1 VASAERAR
9 STLDAA
15 SAPARARPDLA
26 GIAAAA
32 LQLALLL
39 LIVKRFAIEGAAF
52 LTVAL
57 LAGGG
62 FLVHAFLPR
71 DAKLPFFALL
81 SIAAI
86 VVTLGPLQGAWL
98 LGIGLALIGLCHAPV
113 PSRARVLLVI
123 AAGASLALARVDVM
137 PVPWSDALWPILA
150 SMFMFR
156 LIVYLYDLRHE
167 KTPPNAW
174 RSVAYFF
181 MLPNVCFPLFPVVDY
196 KTFRR
201 THLEGEERWVY
212 QTGIH
217 WMVRGVV
224 HLVLYRLV
232 YYNLSLDP
240 SEVGGP
246 ADLARFLVTNFLL
259 YLRVSGQFHLI
270 VGMLHLFGFNLPETN
285 RNYVLATGFTDF
297 WRRINIYWKEFMM
310 KIFYYPIYF
319 RVKKAGPTAALAIA
333 TLGVFV
339 ITWALHSYQWFWLR
353 GVFPV
358 TTPDILFWGSL
369 AVLVLVG
376 SLREARAGGKRPPRA
391 RPRTVPEAAALFG
404 KTAGT
409 FAAICILWSLWT
421 AHSVRDWL
429 DLWRHIAPR
438 EAALLSTIPIAAAA
452 LLAAGTPSAA
462 GSVPSAAAGA
472 SRGGPGAGAAARR
485 SPRRFWR
492 YVAATTLVAC
502 GLAALSLRPVAEAF
516 GPVAEATIASLRASR
531 LNRRDAQRMERGY
544 YESLLDVNTFDSDL
558 WQVLGKR
565 RDVRPFEEEANAVRV
580 THDYLGTELIPSID
594 IAHHDTRLTT
604 NRWGMRD
611 RDYERERVPGTFRAA
626 LLGSSHVMGMGVADS
641 ATFENI
647 VEERLNADRSGG
659 GPRVELLNFAVGGY
673 SPLEQIA
680 VFEDRA
686 APFAPD
692 ALFYF
697 GRLNDVDDA
706 VRRLGVL
713 VSTGVDLRYD
723 FLRDIV
729 ARAGVSP
736 QSGEAYLKGR
746 LSALGPEILSGLYRE
761 IVAECRARGATPVW
775 IHLPLVVEHSPPKG
789 VDVAA
794 MAREAGFTILTMA
807 GAYDGVA
814 PESIWLAE
822 WDQHPNAA
830 GHRLLADKLEHALR
844 ESPPALRDKVFAS
857 ASRSGP

>member
-1 VASAERAR
+1 
-9 STLDAA
+9 
-15 SAPARARPDLA
+15 
-26 GIAAAA
+26 
-32 LQLALLL
+32 
-39 LIVKRFAIEGAAF
+39 
-52 LTVAL
+52 
-57 LAGGG
+57 
-62 FLVHAFLPR
+62 
-71 DAKLPFFALL
+71 
-81 SIAAI
+81 
-86 VVTLGPLQGAWL
+86 
-98 LGIGLALIGLCHAPV
+98 
-113 PSRARVLLVI
+113 
-123 AAGASLALARVDVM
+123 
-137 PVPWSDALWPILA
+137 
-150 SMFMFR
+150 
-156 LIVYLYDLRHE
+156 
-167 KTPPNAW
+167 
-174 RSVAYFF
+174 

-201 THLEGEERWVY
+201 THLEREERWVY

-224 HLVLYRLV
+224 HLILYRLV

-333 TLGVFV
+333 TLGVFA

-358 TTPDILFWGSL
+358 TLPDILFWGSL

-376 SLREARAGGKRPPRA
+376 SLREARAGGKRAPRA
-391 RPRTVPEAAALFG
+391 RPRTAREAAALFG

-421 AHSVRDWL
+421 AQSVRDWL
-429 DLWRHIAPR
+429 DLWRHVAPR
-438 EAALLSTIPIAAAA
+438 DVAILSMAPFVAAA
-452 LLAAGTPSAA
+452 LLTATP
-462 GSVPSAAAGA
+462 GAAAGGALRGA
-472 SRGGPGAGAAARR
+472 SGAGAASR

-502 GLAALSLRPVAEAF
+502 GLVALSSRPVGQAL
-516 GPVAEATIASLRASR
+516 GPVAEATLASLRSAR

-544 YESLLDVNTFDSDL
+544 YESLLDVNTFNSDL

-565 RDVRPFEEEANAVRV
+565 RGDVRPFEEEKNAVRV
-580 THDYLGTELIPSID
+580 TNDFLGTELIPSID
-594 IAHHDTRLTT
+594 IAHQGTRLTT

-611 RDYERERVPGTFRAA
+611 RDYERERAPGTFRAA

-641 ATFENI
+641 ATFENV
-647 VEERLNADRSGG
+647 VEDRLNAERSGDA
-659 GPRVELLNFAVGGY
+659 PRVELLNFAVGGY

-680 VFEDRA
+680 VLEDRA
-686 APFAPD
+686 APFSPD
-692 ALFYF
+692 AVLYF
-697 GRLNDVDDA
+697 GRLNDVDDV

-729 ARAGVSP
+729 KRAGVDSR
-736 QSGEAYLKGR
+736 SGEAYLRGR
-746 LSALGPEILSGLYRE
+746 LTALGPEILSGLYRE
-761 IVAECRARGATPVW
+761 IVAQSRARGTTPVW
-775 IHLPLVVEHSPPKG
+775 IRLPLVIEHSPPEEI
-789 VDVAA
+789 DVTE
-794 MAREAGFTILTMA
+794 MAREAGFIVLTME

-814 PESIWLAE
+814 PDSIWLAE

-830 GHRLLADKLEHALR
+830 GHRLLAGKLEQALR
-844 ESPPALRDKVFAS
+844 ESPQELRGRIF
-857 ASRSGP
+857 SGS